1 MTISRIPAFNDKSFD
16 GMQHWFAEL
25 AVRRLI
31 FHPDDSPSDILSMR
45 DNNPLFTP
53 RECTELEE
61 VLAAMFE
68 TFGDEVYEAVYPV
81 FMKAAGQRLDS

>member
-1 MTISRIPAFNDKSFD
+1 MTTSRIPAFNDNSFD

-25 AVRRLI
+25 SARGLI
-31 FHPDDSPSDILSMR
+31 FHPDDCPSDIISTR
-45 DNNPLFTP
+45 DDSPLFTP
-53 RECTELEE
+53 YECAELAE

-68 TFGDEVYEAVYPV
+68 TFGDDVYEAIYPV